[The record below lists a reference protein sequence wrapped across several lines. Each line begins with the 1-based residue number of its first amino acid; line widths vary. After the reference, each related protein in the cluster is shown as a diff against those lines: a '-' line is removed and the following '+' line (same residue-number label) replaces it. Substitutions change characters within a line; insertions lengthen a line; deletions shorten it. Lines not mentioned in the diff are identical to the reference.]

1 MKERF
6 DGHSFNDK
14 NNTQPPFGVVV
25 RAECGG
31 KQEGS
36 GRQLSV
42 NERLVTD
49 RQRKVRKEVCT
60 KDYCSLRERHH

>member
-49 RQRKVRKEVCT
+49 
-60 KDYCSLRERHH
+60 